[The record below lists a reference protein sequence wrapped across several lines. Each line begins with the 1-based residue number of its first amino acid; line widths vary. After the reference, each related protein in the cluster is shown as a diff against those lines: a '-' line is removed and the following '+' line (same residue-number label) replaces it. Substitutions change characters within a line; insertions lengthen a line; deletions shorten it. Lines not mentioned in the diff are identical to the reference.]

1 MQHDQTGTIIRNPAT
16 ANLLIDSEDR
26 PATQSSSDFTIALKN
41 SILNGFFTRLAVA
54 EVVLEWNIQNISS
67 NTNNNVM
74 RFNIS
79 GTDYTITVPSGNY
92 TVETLIKAI
101 VAQMNSV
108 DGAAAWTQQPYGG
121 VYGIT
126 NANSTP
132 FYFYA
137 TLADGSISNLAAQLR
152 IATGVAFPQVI
163 IYAPKLLPITYVDFV
178 STQLTYNQ
186 RLKDGST
193 NTTTRDVLYRW
204 VLAWD
209 GPVGVDGY
217 GYPIY
222 QGYLPFI
229 ARRALPFPKQ
239 INWQNNMP
247 VGQLSFQVY
256 DSHNNILPP
265 LITQLGGL
273 EWQMTLLVSEN

>member
-1 MQHDQTGTIIRNPAT
+1 MQHNQTGTTIRNPAT

-26 PATQSSSDFTIALKN
+26 PATESSSDFTIALKN

-54 EVVLEWNIQNISS
+54 EVVLEWNIQNVSS
-67 NTNNNVM
+67 NTDNNEL
-74 RFNIS
+74 RFNN
-79 GTDYTITVPSGNY
+79 GTTDFNITIPSGNY
-92 TVETLIKAI
+92 TAELLIKAI
-101 VAQMNSV
+101 VAQMLVVN
-108 DGAAAWTQQPYGG
+108 AAGAWTEQPYGS

-126 NANSTP
+126 NAAQTP

-137 TLADGSISNLAAQLR
+137 TLADGSVSNLAAQLR
-152 IATGVAFPQVI
+152 IATGVAAPQVI
-163 IYAPKLLPITYVDFV
+163 IYAPKILPITYVDFV

-193 NTTTRDVLYRW
+193 NTTARDVLYRW

-209 GPVGVDGY
+209 TPVDLDGY

-239 INWQNNMP
+239 INWQSNMP
-247 VGQLSFQVY
+247 VGQLSFQVF
-256 DSHNNILPP
+256 DSNNNIIPALM
-265 LITQLGGL
+265 TQLGGL
-273 EWQMTLLVSEN
+273 EWQMTMLVSEN